1 VTLPPGNPMIRVLQV
16 FLLLDVIVFALVI
29 PGMIQVSD
37 RSVAVSVGSG
47 VVAIL
52 IAVAAAGTIRRGRLG
67 FALGWL
73 TQLVGLALG
82 LSHTVPVHH
91 RRRLRAAVDH
101 DVRPRQEAG
110 HPAHTLTSPG
120 SGPRLPGRQWSPH

>member
-1 VTLPPGNPMIRVLQV
+1 MTLPAGNPMIRVLQV

-47 VVAIL
+47 LFAIV
-52 IAVAAAGTIRRGRLG
+52 IAVAAAVKIRRGRLG

-82 LSHTVPVHH
+82 LLTPFQFITGAVFALLWVTTFVLGK
-91 RRRLRAAVDH
+91 RLVAQ
-101 DVRPRQEAG
+101 P
-110 HPAHTLTSPG
+110 SP
-120 SGPRLPGRQWSPH
+120 

>member
-1 VTLPPGNPMIRVLQV
+1 VTLPLGNPMIRVLQV

-82 LSHTVPVHH
+82 FLTPFQFITGGVFALLWITTFVLGK
-91 RRRLRAAVDH
+91 RLATQ
-101 DVRPRQEAG
+101 PI
-110 HPAHTLTSPG
+110 P
-120 SGPRLPGRQWSPH
+120 

>member
-1 VTLPPGNPMIRVLQV
+1 MGSEMCIRDRRVTLPPGNPMIRVLQV

-37 RSVAVSVGSG
+37 RSVAVSVGSA
-47 VVAIL
+47 VIAIL
-52 IAVAAAGTIRRGRLG
+52 LAIAAAGTIRRGRLG

-82 LSHTVPVHH
+82 L
-91 RRRLRAAVDH
+91 
-101 DVRPRQEAG
+101 
-110 HPAHTLTSPG
+110 LTSFQFITG
-120 SGPRLPGRQWSPH
+120 GVFALLWITTFVLGKRLAIQPAP